1 MQIKALVF
9 DVFGTVVDWRT
20 SITRQVKV
28 FADERGVAGDWAAFA
43 DRWREGY
50 TSGMAEINAGKGA
63 WKNVDDI
70 HRARLDILLGE
81 FDLPNVPEPE
91 IAQLNR
97 AWHRLDPWPDSVS
110 GLSRLKSKFVI
121 ATLSNGNVSLLVAMA
136 KFAKLPWDCVLSS
149 ELAGRYK
156 PDHEVYR
163 YAASILD
170 LPSEQVMMVAAHSF
184 DLVAAREAGLRTA
197 FVSRPNEYGDPALAD
212 TPAAGTF
219 DLHARNFNDLAS
231 QLSCL

>member
-1 MQIKALVF
+1 MRIKALVF

-20 SITRQVKV
+20 SIIRQVRA
-28 FADERGVAGDWAAFA
+28 FGEGYGVAGDWAAFA

-50 TSGMAEINAGKGA
+50 TSGMAQVNSGKDA
-63 WKNVDDI
+63 WRKVDDI

-91 IAQLNR
+91 IAHLNR
-97 AWHRLDPWPDSVS
+97 AWHRLEPWSDSVS

-121 ATLSNGNVSLLVAMA
+121 ATLSNGNVSLLVNMA
-136 KFAKLPWDCVLSS
+136 KFAQLPWDCILSS

-170 LPSEQVMMVAAHSF
+170 LPCDRVMMVAAHSF
-184 DLVAAREAGLRTA
+184 DLVAASEAGLRTA

-212 TPAAGTF
+212 TPPAGAF
-219 DLHARNFNDLAS
+219 DLLAGDFNDLAS
-231 QLSCL
+231 QLNCL